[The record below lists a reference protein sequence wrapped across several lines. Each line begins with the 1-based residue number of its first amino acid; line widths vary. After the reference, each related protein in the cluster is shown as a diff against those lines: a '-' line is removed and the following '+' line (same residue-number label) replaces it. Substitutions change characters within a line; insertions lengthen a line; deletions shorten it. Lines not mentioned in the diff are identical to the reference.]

1 MTGTTQESLN
11 GCARESAVHF
21 SRRRARIRVR
31 MTLSVILFLL
41 YGPLP
46 RLQACKQTA
55 SSQQYPSGAN
65 LKICLRLP
73 DDSPFDGSANIR
85 VMPAEGY
92 EVTGFRTESG
102 GEMLF
107 RDMESGTYSIEASA
121 PGFLTVRR
129 TTQIRP
135 GRGIQSIFIIMKV
148 KPLPPRSEDAPSGVS
163 PGADRETGTEHTSW
177 IPPDLDDAVPEVDRS
192 VECPLPAVLHSV
204 GVRMEQFV
212 ANL

>member
-1 MTGTTQESLN
+1 MINPVLDIYPGAGVGCAQGIENERKPASDIEVAMTGTIQESLN

-21 SRRRARIRVR
+21 PRRRARIRVR

-46 RLQACKQTA
+46 TLQAFKQAA
-55 SSQQYPSGAN
+55 SSQQSPSGAS

-85 VMPAEGY
+85 VIPTEGY
-92 EVTGFRTESG
+92 EVTGVPTESR
-102 GEMLF
+102 GETLF
-107 RDMESGTYSIEASA
+107 RDVESGTYSIEASA

-135 GRGIQSIFIIMKV
+135 GRGTQTIFKIGRAHV
-148 KPLPPRSEDAPSGVS
+148 
-163 PGADRETGTEHTSW
+163 
-177 IPPDLDDAVPEVDRS
+177 
-192 VECPLPAVLHSV
+192 
-204 GVRMEQFV
+204 
-212 ANL
+212 